1 MSEIIEI
8 TPGVA
13 LHILPGDKFKTT
25 NVGIYFY
32 RPLDNKQNVT
42 RAALIPLVL
51 RRGCRKYPTAR
62 AIASALEEFY
72 GAALGVSVMKRG
84 EVQVLRFGMKALS
97 GQYAMDGDDPVA
109 GTLHL
114 LLDMLFDPVIDQE
127 GFLEEN
133 VAIEKEDLKDDI
145 KSIINDKREYAM
157 FRCKELMC
165 EGEHF
170 ALSENGDYD
179 EVDKISRDDLY
190 SFYKGFIKIAPVDI
204 FVCGQA
210 DRKAIVNLLKSYFKS
225 SERADYPKTL
235 VDSRK
240 RGEIR
245 HFSDEMDVNQGKLC
259 IGFRTHTAASSDDYY
274 ALMVA
279 NEIFG
284 GGVSS
289 KLFNNVREKLSLAYY
304 ASSRLEKLK
313 ELMLVSSGVEFAN
326 FQKAYDEI
334 MVQFHEV
341 QEGNVTQEELGNA
354 KRALKNALLSLDD
367 SPRQLQ
373 DFMVSNLL
381 SAGADVKTYL
391 EKIEAV
397 TLEDIKRV
405 FARIEVDTVYQLTG
419 PAAK

>member
-1 MSEIIEI
+1 MSETIEI
-8 TPGVA
+8 IPGVT

-25 NVGIYFY
+25 SVGIYFY
-32 RPLDNKQNVT
+32 RPLDNKTNVT

-51 RRGCRKYPTAR
+51 RRGSKKYPTAR

-84 EVQVLRFGMKALS
+84 EVQVLRFGVKALS
-97 GQYAMDGDDPVA
+97 KQYALEGDDPVA
-109 GTLHL
+109 GALSL
-114 LLDMLFDPVIDQE
+114 LLDMLFHPVVDE
-127 GFLEEN
+127 KGFLEEN

-165 EGEHF
+165 EGESY

-179 EVDKISRDDLY
+179 EVDKISREELY
-190 SFYKGFIKIAPVDI
+190 SFYKGFIKTAPVDI

-210 DRKAIVNLLKSYFKS
+210 DAKAVSELLKAYFKPSAREGYPQTIDAGSNCS
-225 SERADYPKTL
+225 S
-235 VDSRK
+235 
-240 RGEIR
+240 IR
-245 HFSDEMDVNQGKLC
+245 RFSDEMDVNQGKLC

-313 ELMLVSSGVEFAN
+313 GLMLVSSGVEFAN

-334 MVQFHEV
+334 MVQFREV
-341 QEGNVTQEELGNA
+341 QEGCITQEELGNA
-354 KRALKNALLSLDD
+354 KRAIKNALLSLDD

-373 DFMVSNLL
+373 DFIVSNLL
-381 SAGADVKTYL
+381 SGGGDVKTYL

-397 TLEDIKRV
+397 TLEDVKRV
-405 FARIEVDTVYQLTG
+405 FARVEADTVYQLTG
-419 PAAK
+419 PAAQ